1 MSYTEE
7 EIRQMRERAKQQ
19 YEQLKADREKE
30 RKRKEDIERM
40 NREEEQKKWKQAVLA
55 ETQYFSKEQKAIF
68 EEILKIM
75 GRSIDTVKPSD
86 FEYALQEESP
96 MKYQLIELWNKLF
109 SLPMDMGTMS
119 FTKRYW
125 YDAGAYWI
133 GQEVNSKEYKV
144 HGFGVPAKL
153 ILDNEGKPS
162 IIELTVPFKLLKD
175 ISLKGH
181 IKVNIPEESKPA
193 TTEQVQEKR
202 SFPYLSDFIMRY
214 CLYCGN
220 KTYNGHFYCSKTC
233 KRKMKKLCKQQPKYY
248 FNDKTRKW
256 ELINYA
262 NNQQKTKGSI
272 YWLNE
277 ETPKLNDRAKLP
289 IQNMQSLNE

>member
-1 MSYTEE
+1 MAYTEE

-40 NREEEQKKWKQAVLA
+40 KREEEQKKWKQAVLA
-55 ETQYFSKEQKAIF
+55 EIQYFSKEQKAIF

-75 GRSIDTVKPSD
+75 GRSIDDVKPSD

-125 YDAGAYWI
+125 YDAGQYYI
-133 GQEVNSKEYKV
+133 GQEVNSKQYKV
-144 HGFGVPAKL
+144 YGFGAPAKL

-193 TTEQVQEKR
+193 TTEQVQEK
-202 SFPYLSDFIMRY
+202 
-214 CLYCGN
+214 
-220 KTYNGHFYCSKTC
+220 
-233 KRKMKKLCKQQPKYY
+233 KKFQLFK
-248 FNDKTRKW
+248 
-256 ELINYA
+256 
-262 NNQQKTKGSI
+262 
-272 YWLNE
+272 
-277 ETPKLNDRAKLP
+277 
-289 IQNMQSLNE
+289 